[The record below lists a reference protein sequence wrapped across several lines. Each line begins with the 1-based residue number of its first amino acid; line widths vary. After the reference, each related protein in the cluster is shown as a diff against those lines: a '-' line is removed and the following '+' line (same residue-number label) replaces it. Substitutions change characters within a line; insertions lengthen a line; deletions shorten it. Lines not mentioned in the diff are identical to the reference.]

1 MRVDGQQEPSFFRE
15 RLPGH
20 SPWIPMGDGR
30 RHAASSGSSGS
41 CVAHRL
47 REAVRMTE
55 SPLAHG
61 PGAARWTCPFCLLL
75 CDDLSVRASAAG
87 DAFELA
93 AGRCTAAVRGLAQF
107 SATPSAATPQVDGR
121 ACDLL
126 TAVAAAA
133 RVLAASRQALFGGLG
148 TDVAGA
154 RALYRLACA
163 TGAICD
169 PAGGAALM
177 HGVRA
182 LQDRGSFT
190 TTLAEVRTRADVI
203 VCLGGLPSAQAAEFF
218 ARCGLVDDDGEGEG
232 AGDEASQRLVAKRHV
247 VVLGASPD
255 DETALVELGKH
266 EGVSTESLPLH
277 GDLFATVAML
287 AALLARRAVRNAP
300 PSLSALAQRLLAA
313 TYAVIVGET
322 SRLPE
327 HGALIVET
335 VNRCVGTLN
344 SSTRAG
350 AMWLGGGNGAGTV
363 NQVFT
368 WLSGLP
374 LRSRAGPLGL
384 EHEPVCF
391 DAARLLNDAAVDS
404 LLWVSSF
411 DAELPPPAL
420 GRAASLPLIVLGHP
434 ALAASAARPGAVFI
448 PVSTPGIGSAGHLF
462 RTDGGTVLPLTPLY
476 ADTLPTLAE
485 VLDRVTLALRSVR
498 DGAAA

>member
-1 MRVDGQQEPSFFRE
+1 
-15 RLPGH
+15 
-20 SPWIPMGDGR
+20 
-30 RHAASSGSSGS
+30 
-41 CVAHRL
+41 
-47 REAVRMTE
+47 MTE
-55 SPLAHG
+55 APLALDTS
-61 PGAARWTCPFCLLL
+61 AARWTCPFCLLL
-75 CDDLSVRASAAG
+75 CDDLRVQTHAASDALQLAGGDCVAA
-87 DAFELA
+87 L
-93 AGRCTAAVRGLAQF
+93 RGLAQF
-107 SATPSAATPQVDGR
+107 GAAPSAATPQVDGQ
-121 ACDLL
+121 ACDLP
-126 TAVAAAA
+126 TAVAASA
-133 RVLAASRQALFGGLG
+133 RVLAASRQPLFGGLG

-218 ARCGLVDDDGEGEG
+218 ARCGLGVDADDG
-232 AGDEASQRLVAKRHV
+232 RVANRHV
-247 VVLGASPD
+247 VVLGAAPGD
-255 DETALVELGKH
+255 AAGLAELGQH
-266 EGVSTESLPLH
+266 PGVTTESVALH
-277 GDLFATVAML
+277 GDLFASVAML
-287 AALLARRAVRNAP
+287 AALLARRAVRNP
-300 PSLSALAQRLLAA
+300 PPPLAALAERLRAA

-327 HGALIVET
+327 HGALVVET
-335 VNRCVGTLN
+335 VNRCVVTLN

-350 AMWLGGGNGAGTV
+350 AMWLGGGNGAATV

-391 DAARLLNDAAVDS
+391 DAARLLNDRAVDS

-411 DAELPPPAL
+411 DAESTPPAP
-420 GRAASLPLIVLGHP
+420 GVVASLPLIVLGHP
-434 ALAASAARPGAVFI
+434 ALAASAARPGSVFI

-462 RTDGGTVLPLTPLY
+462 RTDGGAVLPLTPLY
-476 ADTLPTLAE
+476 ADRLPTVAD
-485 VLDRVTLALRSVR
+485 VLDHLTLAIRSAR
-498 DGAAA
+498 NGAAA